1 MKKNFA
7 VLLILSLILTAC
19 SNTNDTVSEIDS
31 KSQNNSTMEDSAAN
45 EKETDA
51 ISGSFGTQFDNG
63 SGTQKGDDEYD
74 QELID
79 LGFKGPEF
87 YLELL
92 NEAMNSFVYTGLNIA
107 NRDLGIEKIIFN
119 DGVPTYN
126 GRLAVLISSY
136 LESHHSYTDT
146 DSLYPSYAI
155 TINDTFF
162 GTRESIDYF
171 EKRYPIF
178 KKGNKFKNEQILE
191 INMYTSKDR
200 VKFESY
206 LKQFTSDVSDQ
217 SPSVLLPNM
226 FYREEITVRELYGTK
241 NEKIITTFLIGDY
254 DSKIKYLCG
263 LQSPVLIPLS
273 NLPEMATEAYT
284 QFYNSKKNDSNL
296 MFILPDY
303 SNLENQIRAYI
314 LPGLAC
320 FEALAK

>member
-1 MKKNFA
+1 MKKNFSL
-7 VLLILSLILTAC
+7 LLILSLILTAC
-19 SNTNDTVSEIDS
+19 SNTNDTVSETDS
-31 KSQNNSTMEDSAAN
+31 KSQNNSTMEDSTAN

-63 SGTQKGDDEYD
+63 SETQKEDEYD
-74 QELID
+74 QELLD

-92 NEAMNSFVYTGLNIA
+92 NEANNSFVYTGLNIA
-107 NRDLGIEKIIFN
+107 NRDLGIENIIFN
-119 DGVPTYN
+119 DGMLTYN
-126 GRLAVLISSY
+126 GRFAVLVSSY

-155 TINDTFF
+155 TINDIFF

-200 VKFESY
+200 VKFETY

-226 FYREEITVRELYGTK
+226 FYREEIIVRELYGTK
-241 NEKIITTFLIGDY
+241 NEKIITTYLIDGY
-254 DSKIKYLCG
+254 DSKTKYLCG
-263 LQSPVLIPLS
+263 LQSPALIPLS
-273 NLPEMATEAYT
+273 NLPEVATEAYT
-284 QFYNSKKNDSNL
+284 QFYNSKKNDSML

-303 SNLENQIRAYI
+303 SNLESQIRAYI

-320 FEALAK
+320 FEVLSK